1 MSEMPKELDSTRC
14 VICSG
19 VPSAFPPPSRV
30 NAMLKDVVLRAFPDT
45 KEIPLCSHHYMIHKK
60 GNMT

>member
-1 MSEMPKELDSTRC
+1 MSETRKEIDSTRC

-19 VPSAFPPPSRV
+19 VPYAFPHPLSV
-30 NAMLKDVVLRAFPDT
+30 NKTLREVVLRAFPDT
-45 KEIPLCSHHYMIHKK
+45 KEIPLCSHHYMIHEK